1 MKISWHTHGL
11 RIMAT
16 GLLATASFAC
26 HASLGHA
33 PTSFPDTAS
42 SQAVRARALAAG
54 SATATNYNVNTTTL
68 TSGTSVREYVGSDG
82 TVFAVTWNGPFI
94 PDLRTL
100 LGDQFQT
107 LTSEAARRP
116 MAGRSQLYIDRADV
130 SIESTGHMRAYAGRA
145 WIKAKLPAGFNAQ
158 DIQ

>member
-1 MKISWHTHGL
+1 MKFFWHIHGL
-11 RIMAT
+11 RMMAT
-16 GLLATASFAC
+16 GLLATVSFAC
-26 HASLGHA
+26 HASLGQA

-54 SATATNYNVNTTTL
+54 SANVTNYNVNTTKL
-68 TSGTSVREYVGSDG
+68 TSGTVVREYVGSDG
-82 TVFAVTWNGPFI
+82 TVFAVSWNGPFM

-100 LGDQFQT
+100 LGDQFKT
-107 LTSEAARRP
+107 MTTEAARRP
-116 MAGRSQLYIDRADV
+116 MAGRSQLYIDRPDV

-145 WIKAKLPAGFNAQ
+145 WIKAQLPAGFNVQ

>member
-1 MKISWHTHGL
+1 MKLSWHTHGL
-11 RIMAT
+11 RILAT
-16 GLLATASFAC
+16 GLLATASLAC

-42 SQAVRARALAAG
+42 THAVRAHALAAG
-54 SATATNYNVNTTTL
+54 SAAAANYNVNTTTL
-68 TSGTSVREYVGSDG
+68 TSGTTVREYVGSDG
-82 TVFAVTWNGPFI
+82 TVFAVSWNGPFI

-100 LGDQFQT
+100 LGEQFKT
-107 LTSEAARRP
+107 LTSEAARHP
-116 MAGRSQLYIDRADV
+116 KAGHSQLHIDRSDV
-130 SIESTGHMRAYAGRA
+130 AIESTGHMRAFAGRA